1 MGPVAH
7 ISIGAAALPGASA
20 SCLAT
25 STAAMA
31 AQASAFDD
39 FDDEADEGDEA
50 EDGSELSLRMADGT
64 AKPADAARLARLA
77 RKAESAR
84 LARLRHKQFVQEKQ
98 SEVAALQREEDQLLA
113 EEVPASITALATVRA
128 ELRRALTESQLQL
141 LSTWLGDSPGGAPIV
156 SMYLQPGEG
165 SASAPPLPPLP
176 PRDGTDGT
184 SLAPTGFAVSSAGG
198 SAGAAIAPP
207 PHASGSTAIG
217 SGATPVAA
225 ASTGATGAAG
235 AAGAAD
241 SGGGGGGSSGDGSG
255 SIHSCGGIA
264 VERADLWPPQAAIA
278 AAGRVGSAPGPD
290 DGARDGAGACGGSV
304 RGVAGGAKGMGLSGG
319 PPRLGAAGLVHATP
333 ESLGCASWA
342 AAAAMAAA
350 AAAAAATAAA
360 NSSEAL
366 EAHADSRAGGGAV
379 RSGVDGESAMSV
391 GDTSHGGHGR
401 AARMPG
407 MGSAAEDGASSDGV
421 TVSTSAAAAGVASCS
436 RGSSGDAGMRHASP
450 SLSAGSQDASSTG
463 PEAEDFLKQAINDA
477 VFSSATGCAGEDG
490 VTEATPLPIDA
501 PAAESSA
508 VVFTPPVVA
517 EGPSAKRRR
526 TR

>member
-98 SEVAALQREEDQLLA
+98 SEVTALQREEDQLLA
-113 EEVPASITALATVRA
+113 EEAPASIAALAAVRT

-165 SASAPPLPPLP
+165 SALSPPLPPLP
-176 PRDGTDGT
+176 PLDGTEGT
-184 SLAPTGFAVSSAGG
+184 SLALTGFAVSSAGG
-198 SAGAAIAPP
+198 SAGASAAPP
-207 PHASGSTAIG
+207 PHASGSAAIG
-217 SGATPVAA
+217 SGAIPAA
-225 ASTGATGAAG
+225 ATSTGATCAT
-235 AAGAAD
+235 GAAD
-241 SGGGGGGSSGDGSG
+241 SGGGGGGSSGDGPAS
-255 SIHSCGGIA
+255 SHSCGGIA
-264 VERADLWPPQAAIA
+264 VERADLWPPQAAFA
-278 AAGRVGSAPGPD
+278 EAVRVGSAPGPD
-290 DGARDGAGACGGSV
+290 DGAGACGGSV
-304 RGVAGGAKGMGLSGG
+304 RGVASGSKGMGLSGG